1 MNRVIKVFLSM
12 FFIILS
18 LLTPL
23 CFYYGILCFLVDL
36 RLFSLVFV
44 PLPFWVADALSV
56 SLKKHCKRSKF
67 IKIVDWFRI
76 GAVMAFLAAS
86 ILLSLMEYMFPTI
99 ILVVLFL
106 AGVALWFPIS
116 EAVKE
121 LCFPFKKRWIIA
133 IACITALIIA
143 LGILVFVI

>member
-44 PLPFWVADALSV
+44 PLPFWAADALSV

-76 GAVMAFLAAS
+76 GQS
-86 ILLSLMEYMFPTI
+86 WHSLPQ
-99 ILVVLFL
+99 V
-106 AGVALWFPIS
+106 S
-116 EAVKE
+116 S
-121 LCFPFKKRWIIA
+121 CR
-133 IACITALIIA
+133 
-143 LGILVFVI
+143 